1 MACCIVEEDLVYIE
15 PFCWISLS
23 QELTSP
29 PKDLCTVHSGNRC
42 STLNPYL
49 KWSTKLDNSPHSSL
63 FLHTLLNLLKDD
75 HHHQQL
81 LPCQSFSAPSRDLDS
96 GDPDLWSMM
105 PLPLFLPSQNQSR
118 KLGHLCSWCWPL
130 EDHHGQILPGG
141 RSAQVP
147 AAIFLNVPYA
157 IEVNLSNTRDKHLK
171 VLRRDTEPSPRK
183 SFETKN
189 SRGCVIVTVASRR
202 KILVTQL
209 KSGISSTK
217 VLHIKSGN
225 QRHLASNDGRATTLS
240 RHFRPLFRRRHF
252 PDIGMQLLA
261 ISGYPS
267 SFWSSYW
274 RASQA
279 QRHLCYHCWT
289 RMPSGPAALAL

>member
-147 AAIFLNVPYA
+147 TAIFPNVP
-157 IEVNLSNTRDKHLK
+157 
-171 VLRRDTEPSPRK
+171 
-183 SFETKN
+183 
-189 SRGCVIVTVASRR
+189 
-202 KILVTQL
+202 
-209 KSGISSTK
+209 
-217 VLHIKSGN
+217 
-225 QRHLASNDGRATTLS
+225 
-240 RHFRPLFRRRHF
+240 
-252 PDIGMQLLA
+252 
-261 ISGYPS
+261 
-267 SFWSSYW
+267 FWSKSVTYKGQ
-274 RASQA
+274 ASERYSVATQNHPPGSRLKPRIRGDSLRWA
-279 QRHLCYHCWT
+279 QK
-289 RMPSGPAALAL
+289 

>member
-63 FLHTLLNLLKDD
+63 FLHILLNLLKDD

-96 GDPDLWSMM
+96 GDPDLWGMM
-105 PLPLFLPSQNQSR
+105 PLLLFLPSQNQSR
-118 KLGHLCSWCWPL
+118 KFGHLCRWYWPL
-130 EDHHGQILPGG
+130 EDHHGRILPGG

-147 AAIFLNVPYA
+147 VAIFLNVSYA
-157 IEVNLSNTRDKHLK
+157 IEVNLPHTRDKHLK
-171 VLRRDTEPSPRK
+171 DTPSQHRTIPPEVVWNQE
-183 SFETKN
+183 FE
-189 SRGCVIVTVASRR
+189 G
-202 KILVTQL
+202 
-209 KSGISSTK
+209 
-217 VLHIKSGN
+217 
-225 QRHLASNDGRATTLS
+225 
-240 RHFRPLFRRRHF
+240 
-252 PDIGMQLLA
+252 
-261 ISGYPS
+261 
-267 SFWSSYW
+267 
-274 RASQA
+274 
-279 QRHLCYHCWT
+279 LCYCYSSVT
-289 RMPSGPAALAL
+289 S